1 MAGRIDQRW
10 RGILGKV
17 ITAIACAALMGGWS
31 VALLTP
37 PSATAGTPE
46 IEVWHRWSGAN
57 QEALQAVIKE
67 FQQKNAAI
75 TVKEMGMPG
84 EYVELLQKMIANLAA
99 GKQPPDI
106 LIGGYDFLNYIAD
119 ELKPI
124 PMDVLGG
131 NEAKEV
137 FGRFEPAVLKL
148 GQVGGKQV
156 GMPYAMSNIV
166 TFYNPDL
173 FKAAGLNSTAMPK
186 TWTEMFT
193 LGKVLREKTGKFPV
207 HIQDVSNWTDQALIF
222 SNGGRYLS
230 DNGKCV
236 AFNNVEAVNA
246 LDMWARLHAQGLS
259 PKGTDAE
266 MTASFTA
273 GGIGMYV
280 ASIMKLSSLRQ
291 NSKFDIGVAPFPA
304 FEGKKPALPIGGAAL
319 FVFSKESAKQKAAWE
334 LVKYFLSD
342 GGLRTW
348 TKTGYL
354 GPTKAKMEVAK
365 GQEVAYAQLP
375 NSVPWLSWPG
385 AGKGMEVDRI
395 FLNTR
400 NKIRFGETGA
410 KEGLERAAQQSN
422 ALLGCK

>member
-1 MAGRIDQRW
+1 MAKQMSD
-10 RGILGKV
+10 RGQGALARLVGV
-17 ITAIACAALMGGWS
+17 LVLVGSLMGWS
-31 VALLTP
+31 SGVVP
-37 PSATAGTPE
+37 TAGAATE

-57 QEALQAVIKE
+57 QDALQAVIKE
-67 FQQKNAAI
+67 FQQKNAGV

-99 GKQPPDI
+99 GKQPADI
-106 LIGGYDFLNYIAD
+106 LIGGYDYLNYVAS
-119 ELKPI
+119 ELKPV
-124 PMDVLGG
+124 PMDALGG
-131 NEAKEV
+131 TEAKEV

-148 GQVGGKQV
+148 GQFGGKQV
-156 GMPYAMSNIV
+156 GLPYAMSNIV

-173 FKAAGLNSTAMPK
+173 FKVAGLAPTAVPR
-186 TWTEMFT
+186 TWSEVFT
-193 LGKVLREKTGKFPV
+193 VGKAFKEKTGKFPI

-230 DNGKCV
+230 ADGKCV
-236 AFNNVEAVNA
+236 AFSNAEAEGA
-246 LDMWARLHAQGLS
+246 LDTWAKLHAQGLS

-291 NSKFDIGVAPFPA
+291 NSKFDVGVAPFPV

-319 FVFSKESAKQKAAWE
+319 FVFSKDSAKRRATWA
-334 LVKYFLSD
+334 LVKHLVSEE
-342 GGLRTW
+342 GLQTW

-354 GPTKAKMEVAK
+354 GPTKAKMPVAK

-385 AGKGMEVDRI
+385 AAKGMEVDRI

-400 NKIRFGETGA
+400 NKIRFGEVSA

-422 ALLGCK
+422 ALLGCR

>member
-1 MAGRIDQRW
+1 MVNQNSQGRRRVSFGWAGVIVLA
-10 RGILGKV
+10 GILVGGGASLV
-17 ITAIACAALMGGWS
+17 PIIVANAAP
-31 VALLTP
+31 V
-37 PSATAGTPE
+37 E

-67 FQQKNAAI
+67 FQQKNTTIA
-75 TVKEMGMPG
+75 VKEMGMPG
-84 EYVELLQKMIANLAA
+84 EYVELLQKMIANIAA

-106 LIGGYDFLNYIAD
+106 FIGGYDYLNYIAE
-119 ELKPI
+119 ELKPVST
-124 PMDVLGG
+124 DVLGG
-131 NEAKEV
+131 TEAREV

-148 GQVGGKQV
+148 GQVGNKQV

-173 FKAAGLNSTAMPK
+173 FRAAGLSPTAMPK
-186 TWTEMFT
+186 TWSEVFAFGKT
-193 LGKVLREKTGKFPV
+193 LKEKTGKYPI

-230 DNGKCV
+230 DDGKCV
-236 AFNNVEAVNA
+236 AFNNPEAAGA
-246 LDMWARLHAQGLS
+246 LDMWAKLHAQGLS

-280 ASIMKLSSLRQ
+280 ASIMKLASLRQ
-291 NSKFDIGVAPFPA
+291 NSKFEIGVAPFPT
-304 FEGKKPALPIGGAAL
+304 FEGKKPALPIGGAGL
-319 FVFSKESAKQKAAWE
+319 FVFSKDKAKQKAAWE
-334 LVKYFLSD
+334 LVKYFVSEE
-342 GGLRTW
+342 GLRTW

-354 GPTKAKMEVAK
+354 GPTKAKMPMAK
-365 GQEVAYAQLP
+365 GQEVAYSQLP
-375 NSVPWLSWPG
+375 YSVPWLSWPG
-385 AGKGMEVDRI
+385 AAKGMEVDRI

-400 NKIRFGETGA
+400 NKIRFGEVSA
-410 KEGLERAAQQSN
+410 KEGLEKATQQSN